1 MAILI
6 QSGARV
12 LEEVH
17 GKRKIA
23 WVNLWSKIKKH

>member
-12 LEEVH
+12 LEEMND
-17 GKRKIA
+17 KRKIA
-23 WVNLWSKIKKH
+23 RVNLWSKIKKH